1 VKIIKLLPGSGPFC
15 RSLRGIAICH
25 WHEEALPGPMRMSRD
40 SAPLKGSANDNRLG
54 LAIYSI
60 SGRLVRSLKGAG

>member
-1 VKIIKLLPGSGPFC
+1 MVKIIKLLPGSSPFC

-40 SAPLKGSANDNRLG
+40 SAPLKGSANDNRL
-54 LAIYSI
+54 AWPFIPFPEDWY
-60 SGRLVRSLKGAG
+60 AA